1 MYFNHVTKLE
11 APRLQQVN
19 ENGTRYYV
27 TPEGNKYPSI
37 TTVLSAYNQKAIF
50 EWRQRV
56 GEEEANKISRQA
68 SSRGTRI
75 HTLCEMYLNN
85 QEPAFKTPL
94 DVETFNTF
102 KPVLHRINNIYV
114 QEQRMYSDHL
124 RIAGTVDCI
133 AEFDGK
139 LSVIDFKTAK
149 RLKNKDDIENYFM
162 QASAYAIMFEE
173 RFGIPVNRT
182 VIAIAVD
189 GEEPQVFI
197 EKRDKYVK
205 GLLHYRD
212 LYESNS
218 IKRKFAN
225 ARVTNRVWKLGKKR
239 GSNKKV

>member
-11 APRLQQVN
+11 APKLQQIN
-19 ENGTRYYV
+19 DNGTRYYV

-50 EWRQRV
+50 EWRKRV

-75 HTLCEMYLNN
+75 HTLCEQYLDNK
-85 QEPAFKTPL
+85 PPVFKTPL
-94 DVETFNTF
+94 DNETFNRF
-102 KPVLHRINNIYV
+102 KPVLHRINNIYA

-139 LSVIDFKTAK
+139 LSVIDFKTAR
-149 RLKNKDDIENYFM
+149 RLKNKEDIENYFM
-162 QASAYAIMFEE
+162 QATAYAIMFEE
-173 RFGIPVNRT
+173 RFSIPVSRT

-189 GEEPQVFI
+189 DEDPQVFI
-197 EKRDKYVK
+197 EKRDNYVK
-205 GLLHYRD
+205 DLLRFRD
-212 LYESNS
+212 LYESNAS
-218 IKRKFAN
+218 KRK
-225 ARVTNRVWKLGKKR
+225 
-239 GSNKKV
+239 GSNS